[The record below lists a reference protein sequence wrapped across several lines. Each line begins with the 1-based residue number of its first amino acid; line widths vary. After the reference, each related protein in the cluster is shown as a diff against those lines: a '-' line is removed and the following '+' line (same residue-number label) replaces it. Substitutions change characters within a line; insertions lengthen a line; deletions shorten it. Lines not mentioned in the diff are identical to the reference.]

1 MLRPLALN
9 FLIDQYKIWQDSRV
23 QTKEVLSH
31 KYVKRLFIARFISNF
46 GNGMGPIALAFGI
59 LGLPNGSANMLGLVL
74 GATTV
79 LFLLMAPFGGVI
91 ADKYGRARMVG
102 VTDMAC
108 GLVLFIQV
116 AYFATGDVP
125 LAVLLITNGFF
136 GLMWGIFWPAF
147 SGLMPAVLPEAGL
160 QKGNAL
166 NAFMTNAG
174 VISGAAVAGLLI
186 EVFGVAFT
194 LAIDAASF
202 FISGLMIFTFR
213 HLTPRAKHTENT
225 MLDDLLHGWKVF
237 LSFRWIVI
245 IVGAFSFIV
254 MCWAAAENVLG
265 PLIALEHFNGPKSWS
280 FVISAESAGLIV
292 GSLIAIK
299 IKPKYPMRF
308 LMLSSFT
315 ITFYIWSLAKP
326 QSLLMIAFG
335 AFLFGITLDLW
346 GTLWSTALQ
355 RKVPRDSLS
364 RVSSFDAMGSM
375 MFRPVGLAIA
385 APLSTLFGIENF
397 LQILAAITVVAII
410 VPLLDP
416 QVRNMSYED
425 MSVNRNL

>member
-1 MLRPLALN
+1 VL
-9 FLIDQYKIWQDSRV
+9 
-23 QTKEVLSH
+23 TKEVLAH

-59 LGLPNGSANMLGLVL
+59 LALPNGSANMLGLVL
-74 GATTV
+74 GTTTV
-79 LFLLMAPFGGVI
+79 LFLTMLPFGGVI

-102 VTDMAC
+102 LTDMAA
-108 GLVLFIQV
+108 GLVLLIQV

-174 VISGAAVAGLLI
+174 VILGAAVAGLLI
-186 EVFGVAFT
+186 DIFGVAFT

-265 PLIALEHFNGPKSWS
+265 PLIALEYFNGPKSWS
-280 FVISAESAGLIV
+280 FVITAESAGLIV
-292 GSLIAIK
+292 GSITAIK
-299 IKPKYPMRF
+299 VKPKYPLRF

-346 GTLWSTALQ
+346 GTLWNTALQ

-375 MFRPVGLAIA
+375 MFRPIGLAIA
-385 APLSTLFGIENF
+385 APLSTLLGIENF

-425 MSVNRNL
+425 MSVKRNL

>member
-1 MLRPLALN
+1 M
-9 FLIDQYKIWQDSRV
+9 
-23 QTKEVLSH
+23 QTREVLAH
-31 KYVKRLFIARFISNF
+31 KYVKRLFIARFVSNF

-59 LGLPNGSANMLGLVL
+59 LALPNGSANMLGLVL
-74 GATTV
+74 GTTTV
-79 LFLLMAPFGGVI
+79 IFLLMAPFGGVI

-102 VTDMAC
+102 LTDMAA

-125 LAVLLITNGFF
+125 LWVLLLTNGFF

-147 SGLMPAVLPEAGL
+147 TGVIPAVLPEAGL

-166 NAFMTNAG
+166 NAFVTNAG
-174 VISGAAVAGLLI
+174 VILGAAVAGILI
-186 EVFGVAFT
+186 ELFGVAFT

-213 HLTPRAKHTENT
+213 HLTPRAEHSENT
-225 MLDDLLHGWKVF
+225 MLDDLLHGWRVF

-245 IVGAFSFIV
+245 IVAAFSFIV

-299 IKPKYPMRF
+299 VKPKFPMRF

-326 QSLLMIAFG
+326 QSLLLIAFG

-346 GTLWSTALQ
+346 GTLWNTALQ
-355 RKVPRDSLS
+355 RKVPRESLS
-364 RVSSFDAMGSM
+364 RVASFDAMGSM
-375 MFRPVGLAIA
+375 MFRPIGLAIA
-385 APLSTLFGIENF
+385 APLSTLVGIENF
-397 LQILAAITVVAII
+397 LQIMAAITVVAI
-410 VPLLDP
+410 VLPLFDP

-425 MSVNRNL
+425 LSKYKSLYSSTGSS

>member
-1 MLRPLALN
+1 VL
-9 FLIDQYKIWQDSRV
+9 
-23 QTKEVLSH
+23 TKEVLAH

-59 LGLPNGSANMLGLVL
+59 LALPNGSANMLGFVL
-74 GATTV
+74 GTTTV
-79 LFLLMAPFGGVI
+79 VFLLMAPFGGVI

-102 VTDMAC
+102 LTDMAA
-108 GLVLFIQV
+108 GAVLFIQV
-116 AYFATGDVP
+116 FYFAKGDVP
-125 LAVLLITNGFF
+125 LAILLITNGFF

-147 SGLMPAVLPEAGL
+147 SGLMPAVLPEEGL

-174 VISGAAVAGLLI
+174 VISGAAVAGILI
-186 EVFGVAFT
+186 DIFGVAFT

-213 HLTPRAKHTENT
+213 HLTPRAQKTENT
-225 MLDDLLHGWKVF
+225 MLDDLIHGWKIF

-265 PLIALEHFNGPKSWS
+265 PLIALEHFNGAKSWS
-280 FVISAESAGLIV
+280 FVISAESAGLII

-299 IKPKYPMRF
+299 VKPKYPMRF
-308 LMLSSFT
+308 LMISSFT

-364 RVSSFDAMGSM
+364 RVSAFDAMGSM

-385 APLSTLFGIENF
+385 APLSTLVGIENF
-397 LQILAAITVVAII
+397 LQILAAITVVAIV

-425 MSVNRNL
+425 LPRKAAR

>member
-1 MLRPLALN
+1 M
-9 FLIDQYKIWQDSRV
+9 

-59 LGLPNGSANMLGLVL
+59 LALPNGSANMLGLVL

-79 LFLLMAPFGGVI
+79 VFLLMAPFGGVI

-102 VTDMAC
+102 VTDMAA

-213 HLTPRAKHTENT
+213 HLTPRAEQTENT

-385 APLSTLFGIENF
+385 APLSTFFGIENF

>member
-1 MLRPLALN
+1 
-9 FLIDQYKIWQDSRV
+9 
-23 QTKEVLSH
+23 
-31 KYVKRLFIARFISNF
+31 
-46 GNGMGPIALAFGI
+46 MGPIALAFGI
-59 LGLPNGSANMLGLVL
+59 LALPNGSANMLGLVL
-74 GATTV
+74 GTTTV
-79 LFLLMAPFGGVI
+79 IFLLMAPFGGVI

-102 VTDMAC
+102 LTDMAA

-125 LAVLLITNGFF
+125 LWVLLLTNGFF

-147 SGLMPAVLPEAGL
+147 TGVIPAVLPEAGL

-166 NAFMTNAG
+166 NAFVTNAG
-174 VISGAAVAGLLI
+174 VILGAAVAGILI
-186 EVFGVAFT
+186 ELFGVAFT

-202 FISGLMIFTFR
+202 FFSGLMIFTFR
-213 HLTPRAKHTENT
+213 HLTPRAEHSENT
-225 MLDDLLHGWKVF
+225 MLDDLLHGWRVF

-245 IVGAFSFIV
+245 IVAAFSFIV

-299 IKPKYPMRF
+299 VKPKFPMRF

-326 QSLLMIAFG
+326 QSLLLIAFG

-346 GTLWSTALQ
+346 GTLWNTALQ
-355 RKVPRDSLS
+355 RKVPRESLS
-364 RVSSFDAMGSM
+364 RVASFDAMGSM
-375 MFRPVGLAIA
+375 MFRPIGLAIA
-385 APLSTLFGIENF
+385 APLSTLVGIENF
-397 LQILAAITVVAII
+397 LQIMAAITVVAI
-410 VPLLDP
+410 VLPLFDP

-425 MSVNRNL
+425 LSK

>member
-1 MLRPLALN
+1 M
-9 FLIDQYKIWQDSRV
+9 

-59 LGLPNGSANMLGLVL
+59 LALPDGSANMLGLVL

-102 VTDMAC
+102 VTDMAA

-213 HLTPRAKHTENT
+213 HLTPRAEHTENT

>member
-1 MLRPLALN
+1 M
-9 FLIDQYKIWQDSRV
+9 

-59 LGLPNGSANMLGLVL
+59 LALPDGSANMLGLVL

-102 VTDMAC
+102 VTDMAA

-213 HLTPRAKHTENT
+213 HLTPRAEQTENT

-425 MSVNRNL
+425 MSVKRNL

>member
-1 MLRPLALN
+1 ML
-9 FLIDQYKIWQDSRV
+9 
-23 QTKEVLSH
+23 TKEVLAH
-31 KYVKRLFIARFISNF
+31 KYVKRLFLARFISNF

-59 LGLPNGSANMLGLVL
+59 LALPNGSANMLGLVL
-74 GATTV
+74 GVTTV
-79 LFLLMAPFGGVI
+79 LFLIMLPFGGVI

-102 VTDMAC
+102 LTDMAA

-116 AYFATGDVP
+116 FYFANGSVP
-125 LAVLLITNGFF
+125 IAVLLITNGFF

-166 NAFMTNAG
+166 NAFMTNGG
-174 VISGAAVAGLLI
+174 VILGAAAAGLLI
-186 EVFGVAFT
+186 EFFGVAFT

-202 FISGLMIFTFR
+202 FISGVMIFTFR
-213 HLTPRAKHTENT
+213 HLTPRAEHTENT
-225 MLDDLLHGWKVF
+225 MLDDLLHGWRVF

-280 FVISAESAGLIV
+280 FVITAESAGLIV
-292 GSLIAIK
+292 GSIIAIK
-299 IKPKYPMRF
+299 VKPKYPLRF

-315 ITFYIWSLAKP
+315 ITFY
-326 QSLLMIAFG
+326 
-335 AFLFGITLDLW
+335 LW
-346 GTLWSTALQ
+346 GTLWNTALQ

-375 MFRPVGLAIA
+375 MFRPIGLAIA
-385 APLSTLFGIENF
+385 APFSTLLGIENF

-416 QVRNMSYED
+416 QVRNMSYD
-425 MSVNRNL
+425 DLPKKLAM

>member
-1 MLRPLALN
+1 VL
-9 FLIDQYKIWQDSRV
+9 
-23 QTKEVLSH
+23 TKEVLAH

-59 LGLPNGSANMLGLVL
+59 LALPNGSANMLGLVL
-74 GATTV
+74 GTTTV
-79 LFLLMAPFGGVI
+79 LFLIMLPFGGVI

-102 VTDMAC
+102 LTDMAA

-116 AYFATGDVP
+116 FYFATGDVP
-125 LAVLLITNGFF
+125 IAVLLITNGFF

-166 NAFMTNAG
+166 NAFMHNAG
-174 VISGAAVAGLLI
+174 IILGAAVAGLLI
-186 EVFGVAFT
+186 DVFGVAFT

-213 HLTPRAKHTENT
+213 HLTPRAQHTENT
-225 MLDDLLHGWKVF
+225 MLDDLLHGWRVF

-254 MCWAAAENVLG
+254 MCWAAAENILG

-280 FVISAESAGLIV
+280 FVITAESAGLIV
-292 GSLIAIK
+292 GSIIAIK
-299 IKPKYPMRF
+299 VKPKYPLRF

-375 MFRPVGLAIA
+375 MFRPIGLAIA
-385 APLSTLFGIENF
+385 APLSTLLGIENF

>member
-1 MLRPLALN
+1 VL
-9 FLIDQYKIWQDSRV
+9 
-23 QTKEVLSH
+23 TKEVLAH

-59 LGLPNGSANMLGLVL
+59 LALPNGSANMLGFVL
-74 GATTV
+74 GTTTV
-79 LFLLMAPFGGVI
+79 VFLLMAPFGGVI

-102 VTDMAC
+102 LTDMAA
-108 GLVLFIQV
+108 GAVLFIQV
-116 AYFATGDVP
+116 FYFAKGEVP
-125 LAVLLITNGFF
+125 LAILLITNGFF

-147 SGLMPAVLPEAGL
+147 SGLMPAVLPEEGL

-174 VISGAAVAGLLI
+174 VISGAAVAGILI
-186 EVFGVAFT
+186 DIFGVAFT

-213 HLTPRAKHTENT
+213 HLTPRAQETENT
-225 MLDDLLHGWKVF
+225 MLDDLIHGWKIF

-265 PLIALEHFNGPKSWS
+265 PLIALEHFNGAKSWS

-299 IKPKYPMRF
+299 VKPKYPMRF
-308 LMLSSFT
+308 LMISSFT

-364 RVSSFDAMGSM
+364 RVSAFDAMGSM

-385 APLSTLFGIENF
+385 APLSTLVGIENF
-397 LQILAAITVVAII
+397 LQILAAITVVAIV

-425 MSVNRNL
+425 LPRKSDR

>member
-1 MLRPLALN
+1 VL
-9 FLIDQYKIWQDSRV
+9 
-23 QTKEVLSH
+23 TKEVLAH

-59 LGLPNGSANMLGLVL
+59 LALPNGSANMLGLVL
-74 GATTV
+74 GTTTV
-79 LFLLMAPFGGVI
+79 VFLIMAPFGGVI

-102 VTDMAC
+102 LTDMAA
-108 GLVLFIQV
+108 GLVLLIQV

-125 LAVLLITNGFF
+125 HAVLLITNGFF

-174 VISGAAVAGLLI
+174 VVLGAAAAGLLMD
-186 EVFGVAFT
+186 VFGVAFT

-213 HLTPRAKHTENT
+213 HLTPRAQHTENT
-225 MLDDLLHGWKVF
+225 MLDDLLYGWKVF

-280 FVISAESAGLIV
+280 FVITAESAGLIV
-292 GSLIAIK
+292 GSIIAIK
-299 IKPKYPMRF
+299 VKPKYPLRF

-355 RKVPRDSLS
+355 RKVPRNSLS

-375 MFRPVGLAIA
+375 MFRPIGLAIA
-385 APLSTLFGIENF
+385 APFSTFLGIENF
-397 LQILAAITVVAII
+397 LQLLAAITVVAII

-416 QVRNMSYED
+416 QVRNMSYGD
-425 MSVNRNL
+425 MSTKDAM

>member
-1 MLRPLALN
+1 LDTR
-9 FLIDQYKIWQDSRV
+9 
-23 QTKEVLSH
+23 EVL
-31 KYVKRLFIARFISNF
+31 KKPFVKRLFLARFISNF

-59 LGLPNGSANMLGLVL
+59 FALPNGSANMLGLVL
-74 GATTV
+74 GTTTV
-79 LFLLMAPFGGVI
+79 IFLLMAPFGGVI

-102 VTDMAC
+102 LTDMAA

-125 LAVLLITNGFF
+125 LWVLLVTNGFF
-136 GLMWGIFWPAF
+136 GLMWGVFWPAF
-147 SGLMPAVLPEAGL
+147 TGLIPAVLPEAGL

-166 NAFMTNAG
+166 NAFVTNAG
-174 VISGAAVAGLLI
+174 VILGAAVAGILI
-186 EVFGVAFT
+186 DIFGVAFT

-202 FISGLMIFTFR
+202 FISGVMIFTFR
-213 HLTPRAKHTENT
+213 HLTPRAEHTENT
-225 MLDDLLHGWKVF
+225 MLDDLLHGWRVF

-245 IVGAFSFIV
+245 IVAAFSFIV

-299 IKPKYPMRF
+299 VKPKFPMRF

-326 QSLLMIAFG
+326 QSLLLIAFG

-346 GTLWSTALQ
+346 GTLWNTALQ
-355 RKVPRDSLS
+355 RKVPRESLS
-364 RVSSFDAMGSM
+364 RVAAFDAMGSM
-375 MFRPVGLAIA
+375 MFRPIGLAIA
-385 APLSTLFGIENF
+385 APLSTLVGIENF
-397 LQILAAITVVAII
+397 LQIMAAITVVAI
-410 VPLLDP
+410 VLPLLDP

-425 MSVNRNL
+425 MAKK

>member
-1 MLRPLALN
+1 M
-9 FLIDQYKIWQDSRV
+9 
-23 QTKEVLSH
+23 QTREVLAH
-31 KYVKRLFIARFISNF
+31 KYVKRLFIARFVSNF

-59 LGLPNGSANMLGLVL
+59 LALPNGSANMLGLVL
-74 GATTV
+74 GTTTV
-79 LFLLMAPFGGVI
+79 IFLLMAPFGGVI

-102 VTDMAC
+102 LTDMAA

-125 LAVLLITNGFF
+125 LWVLLVTNGFF

-147 SGLMPAVLPEAGL
+147 TGVIPAVLPEAGL

-166 NAFMTNAG
+166 NAFVTNAG
-174 VISGAAVAGLLI
+174 VILGAAAAGILI
-186 EVFGVAFT
+186 DVFGVAFT
-194 LAIDAASF
+194 LAIDATSF
-202 FISGLMIFTFR
+202 FFSGLMIFTFR
-213 HLTPRAKHTENT
+213 HLTPRAEHSENT
-225 MLDDLLHGWKVF
+225 MLDDLLHGWRVF

-245 IVGAFSFIV
+245 IVAAFSFIV

-299 IKPKYPMRF
+299 VKPKFPMRF

-326 QSLLMIAFG
+326 QSLLLIAFG

-346 GTLWSTALQ
+346 GTLWNTALQ
-355 RKVPRDSLS
+355 RKVPRESLS
-364 RVSSFDAMGSM
+364 RVASFDAMGSM
-375 MFRPVGLAIA
+375 MFRPIGLAIA
-385 APLSTLFGIENF
+385 APLSTLVGIENF
-397 LQILAAITVVAII
+397 LQVMAAITVVAI
-410 VPLLDP
+410 VLPLLDP
-416 QVRNMSYED
+416 QVRNMTYED
-425 MSVNRNL
+425 LPR